1 MAVNLKTT
9 LSAYK
14 KVSIT
19 GDTDELEQR
28 VSTLETEVTNLNK
41 EVSDLSND
49 VAENTSNIS
58 TNTESIS
65 SLKTSVDTLEKKQ
78 DYDIESLTVNG
89 STSLYGDTLIADGLT
104 VYGGCTIRGGIKQE
118 KNFVNFTKS
127 KKSDSQD
134 NPTVSPSTL
143 TIKKPCTIL
152 VTSTVRKLSKLTKDK
167 WYGTKKGN
175 SLEYTEI
182 QLSTGEIDT
191 LDLIKKMTGIDV
203 WKRTTIS
210 EYLKDFTFT
219 KTTEDDD
226 TKIIFPETRNGD
238 TEIFVLAEDMSTYHS
253 YLIPEVLKKALK
265 KIDVETE
272 SLFVPKGVP
281 TEIKGKYTG
290 KCMVK
295 FIKDFKKG
303 VFNTSW
309 GWDGNMANLWLELQ
323 ETAFKYN
330 GSWNMVIRVIPHRFN

>member
-1 MAVNLKTT
+1 MAVNLTTT

-41 EVSDLSND
+41 DVSDLSNN

-78 DYDIESLTVNG
+78 DYDIDSLTVNG
-89 STSLYGDTLIADGLT
+89 WTSLYGDTLIAEGLT
-104 VYGGCTIRGGIKQE
+104 VHGGIKQG

-127 KKSDSQD
+127 KTPVEPGNIED
-134 NPTVSPSTL
+134 SPSYL
-143 TIKKPCTIL
+143 TITEPCTIL
-152 VTSTVRKLSKLTKDK
+152 VTSTLRKCSKLTKDK

-175 SLEYTEI
+175 SLTYTDI
-182 QLSTGEIDT
+182 QLTTGTLNT
-191 LDLIKKMTGIDV
+191 LDLIKKMTGIDT
-203 WKRTTIS
+203 WERTTIK
-210 EYLKDFTFT
+210 EFLKDFIFT
-219 KTTEDDD
+219 ESASSPE
-226 TKIIFPETRNGD
+226 IIFPTTRNEN
-238 TEIFVLAEDMSTYHS
+238 TEIFVLGEDMSGSHN
-253 YLIPEVLKKALK
+253 YLIPPSLKKAMER
-265 KIDVETE
+265 INETTLE
-272 SLFVPKGVP
+272 GSLRTPRNVP
-281 TEIKGKYTG
+281 TEIKGKYTA
-290 KCMVK
+290 KCMIK
-295 FIKDFKKG
+295 FVKDFKKD
-303 VFNTSW
+303 VVMPEQPVM
-309 GWDGNMANLWLELQ
+309 GWSGSMANLWLELQ